1 MGSGAVGAEQEFNSD
16 GLVKSFSRAIEWAD
30 VEQTF
35 KNLGGYPPKYASNIV
50 ATAGAEF
57 YAKHN
62 YLGDERAR
70 IYDSTVSLDGNLLL
84 AENISADSW
93 QRKSVSLVSKGIVP
107 STLTKSGSG
116 FLNPSS
122 THLAFEVYSDV
133 RQNLSLRKLIVGA
146 RWTDPTLTISTPTST
161 GGKVTFANAS
171 GTTATYNGSQK
182 YTIPYY
188 QKVCSFT
195 LTAVADAGYSFSHWA
210 DDTGNKNAVRTL
222 SFTDSDL
229 TSAATTKTYTAV
241 FVKQKYTL
249 TVTAGTGGTV
259 TGGGTYESGTS
270 VTIKA
275 TANSGYRF
283 VKWSDGNTNATR
295 TVTVTGNAT
304 YTAEFA
310 VAAFVAYD
318 SIFCFS
324 KWKTNGIAAGNGTV
338 SNITDI
344 GFTLTSNAGVA
355 EGTATSHFFPVEAGK
370 SYKIDIDITGDNWD
384 VYIFF
389 CDANGGWVDF
399 ADSKNRFS
407 SNGGGVASR
416 VFTAPSGS
424 VKAQIRVDANG
435 ASNTV
440 AYTNFRIYPAD
451 CGYMSS
457 SVVAAERTDTGSW
470 SMPTPSRAGYTF
482 VGWNTKPDGSGTA
495 YTSSSAFPP
504 EDIVLYSIW
513 QALPPKF
520 TSVAMTYGGKQISE
534 TNKVP
539 TGEGYLISVGIE

>member
-1 MGSGAVGAEQEFNSD
+1 MGSAQWSATTEEKSD
-16 GLVKSFSRAIEWAD
+16 GLVKTFARAAEWALID
-30 VEQTF
+30 DNIKKAGT
-35 KNLGGYPPKYASNIV
+35 YPPKYASGIK
-50 ATAGAEF
+50 ATAEGQFFAR
-57 YAKHN
+57 HN

-70 IYDSTVSLDGNLLL
+70 IYDCNQSYDGDLML
-84 AENISADSW
+84 AENISNNTW
-93 QRKSVSLVSKGIVP
+93 VTKSVDLVSKGKVP
-107 STLTKSGSG
+107 STLTQSGSDIFTPARQ
-116 FLNPSS
+116 FL
-122 THLAFEVYSDV
+122 TWQTYADV
-133 RQNLSLRKLIVGA
+133 QQTLGLRNRYVKLS
-146 RWTDPTLTISTPTST
+146 WTDPTLTISTPAST
-161 GGKVTFANAS
+161 GGKVTFAKAS

-195 LTAVADAGYSFSHWA
+195 LTAVANAGYSFSHWA

-259 TGGGTYESGTS
+259 TGAGTYEYGSS

-275 TANSGYRF
+275 TPNSGYKF
-283 VKWSDGNTNATR
+283 VKWSDGNTSATR
-295 TVTVTGNAT
+295 KVTVTGNAT

-310 VAAFVAYD
+310 VAAFVTYD
-318 SIFCFS
+318 SIFCFN
-324 KWKTNGIAAGNGTV
+324 KWKANGIAAENGTV
-338 SNITDI
+338 SNITNT

-389 CDANGGWVDF
+389 CDANGSWVDF

-407 SNGGGVASR
+407 SGGGVASR

-457 SVVAAERTDTGSW
+457 SVSAAERTDTGSW
-470 SMPTPSRAGYTF
+470 SVPTPSRAGYTF

-495 YTSSSAFPP
+495 YTSSSAFPT

-520 TSVAMTYGGKQISE
+520 TSVSMTYGGKQISE

-539 TGEGYLISVGIE
+539 AGEGFLISVGVE